1 MERAARREEEAMEE
15 AIATADPVAAGA
27 TEPLSL
33 ASRRSMTLDIEVT
46 SQGSSGSCS
55 GGPLSASSDTSAA
68 GAGALERARLANM
81 RFTLANMA
89 SSVGV
94 AIGLAPPPDALA
106 EGGEAAPE

>member
-46 SQGSSGSCS
+46 SQGSS